1 MAAKLVHPLLH
12 SGNAD
17 PQAARAPRR
26 GPDSRHPLTLIR
38 DDEDHRRHRAEL
50 PLPGEGD
57 LYRRAAGVTMH
68 VGQGFLRDPEQRRL
82 NRRRQA
88 VDLG

>member
-1 MAAKLVHPLLH
+1 MTAKLVHPLLH

-17 PQAARAPRR
+17 PEAASTPRR
-26 GPDSRHPLTLIR
+26 GPGSRHPLALIR
-38 DDEDHRRHRAEL
+38 DDEDHRRRRAEL
-50 PLPGEGD
+50 PLPGERD
-57 LYRRAAGVTMH
+57 LYRRTAGVTMH

-82 NRRRQA
+82 DRRRQS